1 MARQSPARRVCSF
14 VQRIRF
20 HREMKRIPSAT
31 YRLQFNR
38 DFTFQ
43 QAQDILDYLRELGI
57 SDVYASPLF
66 QAGPQSTHG
75 YDTCCFG
82 KINPNI
88 GSTEDFERFTSELKA
103 GNLG

>member
-1 MARQSPARRVCSF
+1 
-14 VQRIRF
+14 
-20 HREMKRIPSAT
+20 MKRIPCAT

-43 QAQDILDYLRELGI
+43 QARGILDYLRELGI

-66 QAGPQSTHG
+66 QAGPESTHG

-88 GSTEDFERFTSELKA
+88 GSMRTSSA
-103 GNLG
+103 SPAN